1 MFRFFKKQ
9 RPQSAKIDES
19 PQYGTAPGTE
29 IRYHPELIKQ
39 LKADHQAVFNLY
51 QEIKTALEQDKLE
64 SVAEKL
70 TIFQTQLHDHLLN
83 ENVRLYAYLEA
94 CFAHDSTQH
103 ELIRGFRQEMNG
115 IAKNARGF
123 LKKYAELA
131 EKPELHAHF
140 MPELNAT
147 WGVFA
152 DRLRR
157 EEQNLYPLYRPPS
170 S

>member
-39 LKADHQAVFNLY
+39 LKADHQTLFGLHADLERAFEQN
-51 QEIKTALEQDKLE
+51 ALD
-64 SVAEKL
+64 VVREKL
-70 TIFQTQLHDHLLN
+70 GALQDMLNDHLLN